1 MVNKVLP
8 QQVRRWTQ
16 SPKPEERVLKRATL
30 KTLKRVKCLQLIGLI
45 KLNGKLYIHTHS
57 KYVWAPAT
65 GPLLHRLLIASAIVG
80 APIWRYQHMNN
91 TNNETAGNETADD
104 GNISAILDTV
114 EESGMLDTIMDE
126 PLLMALVAVVLGMGA
141 YIAYTVPAVKELVFK
156 YVKNNEAELMEMLD
170 KNLSKAQMKVFEK
183 MDETAQKHVKDSL
196 VKNVLITAWD
206 EKDDELA
213 ALVKSKVKAALD
225 EQK

>member
-1 MVNKVLP
+1 MAN
-8 QQVRRWTQ
+8 
-16 SPKPEERVLKRATL
+16 E
-30 KTLKRVKCLQLIGLI
+30 
-45 KLNGKLYIHTHS
+45 
-57 KYVWAPAT
+57 
-65 GPLLHRLLIASAIVG
+65 
-80 APIWRYQHMNN
+80 
-91 TNNETAGNETADD
+91 TNNETATNNTAEEGNLT
-104 GNISAILDTV
+104 AILDTV
-114 EESGMLDTIMDE
+114 EESGLLDTLMDE
-126 PLLMALVAVVLGMGA
+126 PLLMALVALVLGLGA